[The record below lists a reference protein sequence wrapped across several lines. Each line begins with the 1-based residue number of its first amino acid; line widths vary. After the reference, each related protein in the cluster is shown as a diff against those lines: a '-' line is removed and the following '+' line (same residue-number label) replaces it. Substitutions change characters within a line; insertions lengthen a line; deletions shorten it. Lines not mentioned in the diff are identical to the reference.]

1 MVVVVMSRGSCRGF
15 HQRAITHLA
24 FSPDGSK
31 LASVGADASHSI
43 AVYNLTK
50 TGASA
55 VDDTYGVDVAGS
67 GEESPGLCVRGL
79 AAAVCTMLDAL
90 KQSIMLMVIDVYSL
104 MGLLCT
110 GQAPCK

>member
-1 MVVVVMSRGSCRGF
+1 MMRRLGDEVVVVVMSRGSCRGF

-50 TGASA
+50 TGALA
-55 VDDTYGVDVAGS
+55 VDDTYGVNVAVWAKNHPDYVS
-67 GEESPGLCVRGL
+67 V
-79 AAAVCTMLDAL
+79 D
-90 KQSIMLMVIDVYSL
+90 
-104 MGLLCT
+104 LLLQFV
-110 GQAPCK
+110 G